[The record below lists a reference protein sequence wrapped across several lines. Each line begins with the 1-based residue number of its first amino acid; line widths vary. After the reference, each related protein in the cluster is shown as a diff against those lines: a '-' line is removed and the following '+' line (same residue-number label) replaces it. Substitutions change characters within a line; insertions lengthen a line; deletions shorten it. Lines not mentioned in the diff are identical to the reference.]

1 MSIFDERFFTVAEL
15 ANYLGVS
22 PATVYAKL
30 KDWPHKRP
38 TPTDIRFHESDVRA
52 ILDLIS
58 VKPATPEPRR
68 APRVGTRANRRSGK

>member
-1 MSIFDERFFTVAEL
+1 MSILDERFFTVPEL

-22 PATVYAKL
+22 PSTVYAKL

-38 TPTDIRFHESDVRA
+38 TPTDVRFHESDVRA
-52 ILDLIS
+52 ILELIS

-68 APRVGTRANRRSGK
+68 TPKVGTRAARRKQ